1 MNSIRKKITVCLM
14 ATVLVALF
22 AVGAASIILN
32 YRSTIVTVDQLMSQT
47 AVLAAERIEEELN
60 AYKNVAM
67 DTGRISQLASGAVSK
82 EEKKAIIDERVSLH
96 GFQRGNVIG
105 MNGISIFDGKDYSDR
120 EYVQQAMKGNVYVSE
135 PLVSKITGEL
145 SIMVAAPI
153 YSGRGIISG
162 VVYFVP
168 PETFLND
175 IVSSIKV
182 GENCRAYMINKDGDT
197 IADITL
203 DTITTQNIEREAQT
217 DSSLKSRA
225 ALHAAMR
232 RGENGFGSIR
242 AEDGPRFLAY
252 APVGGTEGWSVA
264 VATPKSNYL
273 ADTYFSMAI
282 NILVIIA
289 SILAS
294 IVVALKLS
302 SNISEPMKACAARM
316 KLLVEGD
323 LTSPVPQVR
332 GRDETAELTQ
342 STADMVA
349 GLNTIIN
356 DINYLLREMANQ
368 NLDIRSSHRDA
379 YVGGFQEILL
389 SMRTLKVELSNTMRQ
404 INASAGQV
412 SSASNQVSMG
422 AQTLSQGSMTQASSV
437 EELAAT
443 ITDISNSA
451 KTTAA
456 AAEEAGRFVNQAG
469 GQLGVSVE
477 HVKEL
482 NAAMEKISSSS
493 EEISKIIATIE
504 NIAFQTNILALNAAV
519 EAARAGSAGKGFAVV
534 ADEVRNLATKS
545 DQAAKATKELIETSI
560 AAVSEGG
567 RAVGLVTESLDKT
580 VEATNES
587 MSALQE
593 IAKAVEEEAEAI
605 AQVTEGIDQI
615 SSVVQTNSATSE
627 QSAAASEELSSQASL
642 MKDLLSKFRLRND
655 SGTSTYT
662 APAYTEESAD
672 TSYDTGYTSGGSAFS
687 KY

>member
-1 MNSIRKKITVCLM
+1 MKSIRKKITVCLM
-14 ATVLVALF
+14 ATVLAALF
-22 AVGAASIILN
+22 AVGASSIVLS
-32 YRSTIVTVDQLMSQT
+32 YRNTIATVDQLMSQT
-47 AVLAAERIEEELN
+47 AVLAAERVKQELN

-67 DTGRISQLASGAVSK
+67 DTGRISQLSSPLTSV
-82 EEKKAIIDERVSLH
+82 EDKKAIIDERVSLH

-105 MNGISIFDGKDYSDR
+105 TDGISVFDGKDYSDR
-120 EYVQQAMKGNVYVSE
+120 EYVQQAMAGNVYVSE

-145 SIMVAAPI
+145 SIMVAAPL
-153 YSGRGIISG
+153 YSSRGAISG

-175 IVSSIKV
+175 IVSSIKI
-182 GENCRAYMINKDGDT
+182 GENCRAYMIDKDGDT

-203 DTITTQNIEREAQT
+203 DTITTQNVEREAQT

-225 ALHAAMR
+225 ALHEAMR

-242 AEDGPRFLAY
+242 ASDGPRFLAY
-252 APVGGTEGWSVA
+252 APVGGTDGWSIA

-273 ADTYFSMAI
+273 ADTYFGIAI
-282 NILVIIA
+282 NILVIVA

-302 SNISEPMKACAARM
+302 GNISNPMRACAARM

-323 LTSPVPQVR
+323 LNSPVPETTGQ
-332 GRDETAELTQ
+332 DETAELTR
-342 STADMVA
+342 STAEMVT
-349 GLNTIIN
+349 GLNTIIK
-356 DINYLLREMANQ
+356 DISYLLTEMANQ
-368 NLDIRSSHRDA
+368 NLDIQSAHRDA
-379 YVGGFQEILL
+379 YVGDFQNILL

-422 AQTLSQGSMTQASSV
+422 AQTLSQGSMTQASSIQ
-437 EELAAT
+437 ELAAT
-443 ITDISNSA
+443 ITEISDSA
-451 KTTAA
+451 KRTSA
-456 AAEEAGRFVNQAG
+456 AAEEAGRFVGQAG

-519 EAARAGSAGKGFAVV
+519 EAARAGTAGKGFAVV

-545 DQAAKATKELIETSI
+545 DQAAKATKELIESSI
-560 AAVSEGG
+560 VAVNEGS
-567 RAVGLVTESLDKT
+567 RAVDLVTESLEQTSESAGHVTTQMDVV
-580 VEATNES
+580 VEAVERQT
-587 MSALQE
+587 SA
-593 IAKAVEEEAEAI
+593 IT
-605 AQVTEGIDQI
+605 QVTEGIDQI
-615 SSVVQTNSATSE
+615 SAVVQTNSATAQE
-627 QSAAASEELSSQASL
+627 SAAASEELSAEAASL
-642 MKDLLSKFRLRND
+642 KQLVDRFTLARD
-655 SGTSTYT
+655 
-662 APAYTEESAD
+662 
-672 TSYDTGYTSGGSAFS
+672 
-687 KY
+687 